1 MKISLPSLFIFGS
14 NKQTKDAKPDHCRAA
29 EDRRAAAPDHPS
41 LTFDITIMIIDH
53 HHHHH
58 HHDYHH
64 HGDDRQHG
72 SDNKPHLPWPLVD
85 LCLNSSHDPG
95 APLSQPA
102 LAVTWGASCEI
113 VVTYLST
120 VNNGFWRRKRKEDE
134 EGHRVTIVTRSL
146 EWIEWSRVWDWSL
159 RAISASKRHHDLKA
173 QVVTRLTIWIF
184 GHLVTF
190 SAYKSYKLLHK
201 ILPVQV
207 WWTWVFLWK
216 FHMDIFFGPF
226 QMWMCW
232 LILCGW
238 NVLVVI
244 LAAHKIVNM

>member
-1 MKISLPSLFIFGS
+1 MIVSMVVITNPTCHG
-14 NKQTKDAKPDHCRAA
+14 H
-29 EDRRAAAPDHPS
+29 S
-41 LTFDITIMIIDH
+41 LTSVSTPPTILVLLWA
-53 HHHHH
+53 
-58 HHDYHH
+58 
-64 HGDDRQHG
+64 
-72 SDNKPHLPWPLVD
+72 NPHLQSPEAPPAKS
-85 LCLNSSHDPG
+85 SSHFCQ
-95 APLSQPA
+95 QPV
-102 LAVTWGASCEI
+102 LMQT
-113 VVTYLST
+113 
-120 VNNGFWRRKRKEDE
+120 RRKRKEK

-146 EWIEWSRVWDWSL
+146 VWLDWSRVWDWSL

-173 QVVTRLTIWIF
+173 QVVTRLIIWIF

-244 LAAHKIVNM
+244 CLHTK